1 MPPKKKITNT
11 TDFKSPSMYSP
22 SKTSPSPS
30 PSKTPS
36 SSRDYPKKDTYVY
49 SYESTFASKDGKVI
63 EDSAKETKI
72 KDNKITVK
80 KFKNNKEIYS
90 KTQTIDNYLSNS
102 PSPSP
107 SENTKMFIPNYT
119 VPSMLAE
126 SNNMYD
132 NQDDY
137 DFLPISNQSMM
148 IPPSQLFQSPEVD
161 MKAYILP
168 LSRMLQKLPELE
180 KSLMQLPAPSQL
192 PSPSQFDIQLNSPS
206 PSPAKEIKKKVI
218 SKKSPSKK
226 TTKK

>member
-11 TDFKSPSMYSP
+11 SDFKSPSMYSP
-22 SKTSPSPS
+22 SKTSPSPT

-36 SSRDYPKKDTYVY
+36 PSRDYPKKDTYVY

-80 KFKNNKEIYS
+80 KFKNNKEVYS

-107 SENTKMFIPNYT
+107 AANTKMFIPNYT
-119 VPSMLAE
+119 VPSM
-126 SNNMYD
+126 YD

-137 DFLPISNQSMM
+137 DLSPISNQSMM
-148 IPPSQLFQSPEVD
+148 MSPSQLFQSPEVD

-180 KSLMQLPAPSQL
+180 KSLMQLP
-192 PSPSQFDIQLNSPS
+192 SPSQFDIQLNSPS
-206 PSPAKEIKKKVI
+206 PSIMQSPSPSSSPSPMKEIKKKIV
-218 SKKSPSKK
+218 SKKSPTKK